1 MNNKIN
7 IETREDV
14 VKGKNAKYSTLIVK
28 LVGLT
33 LLFLIIVSSGFI
45 ISGEH
50 LEANMSEKNLSPSFL
65 HLFGTDWLGRDMFF
79 RTLKGINLSF
89 QVGILAATIS
99 TIIAIILA
107 VLASINKVFDY
118 FVTSLIDLFLSV
130 PHLVTLILISF
141 VLGGGLKGVVFG
153 IAFTHWPTLTRV
165 LRAEILQLKTAEYVQ
180 ISKKLGKTWTWI
192 VRRHLLPLLLPQI
205 FVGFILMFPHAILH
219 ESAITFLGF
228 GLSPEQPS
236 IGIIL
241 AESMKYL
248 TTGMWWLAFFPGL
261 TLIGMVAIFDAI
273 GNNLRKLFDPN

>member
-7 IETREDV
+7 IENREDV